1 MSWKPWQ
8 VWTALTLGALGLIMV
23 VLFMLDLVPAGVI
36 WLVTIIAGTF
46 GAIIAALDRRARKQL
61 QDRSDG

>member
-8 VWTALTLGALGLIMV
+8 VWTALTLGTLGLILV

-46 GAIIAALDRRARKQL
+46 GGIIAALDRRARKQL
-61 QDRSDG
+61 QGRSDD